1 MDTMPHMGQLAGG
14 WVMPEHGREIGEL
27 FEAAVRID
35 PAGREAWLAPT
46 AEGTMSCG
54 PRLAGSWP
62 SMSGWT
68 GAGS

>member
-1 MDTMPHMGQLAGG
+1 MT
-14 WVMPEHGREIGEL
+14 PERWRRIGEL

-35 PAGREAWLAPT
+35 PAGREAWRAPP

-62 SMSGWT
+62 STNGCT
-68 GAGS
+68 EAGS